1 MMKNIRIEKRPKN
14 GERSYSKDTFGES
27 RRYSQ
32 DGDSAY
38 SDEELDGYDED
49 EE

>member
-1 MMKNIRIEKRPKN
+1 MKNIRIEKRPKN